1 MVLKLSLSLSLS
13 YYDTSYDYE
22 DFFDHYD
29 VGKESDSFPDF
40 EDMANQKSHISK
52 TVDDNYPWL
61 TADHARRGDI
71 MVELRSPHGTVS
83 TLLPYRN
90 FDYINAE
97 GYSYWPF
104 MSVHHWGENPVGSWT
119 ITVTYKNYHAKV
131 IVTVHGFDIYGTS
144 QEPEA
149 VSRIP
154 KTCDPACARG
164 CAAAG
169 PEYCDAC
176 KDFRNQFNLECVSEC
191 AFKKAEYN
199 NYCLNVSHTSLP
211 STLTRTSSHG
221 EPVPTTHSNQD
232 DQSKQNRLNVLIP
245 SVVGG
250 VTVVIIITMLI
261 ILVVIFIAR
270 RAKQKTGGI
279 SYHRMVQ
286 VEDFEE

>member
-1 MVLKLSLSLSLS
+1 MSLSLS
-13 YYDTSYDYE
+13 YYDTSYDY
-22 DFFDHYD
+22 DDIYYHYD
-29 VGKESDSFPDF
+29 VKKESDSFPDF
-40 EDMANQKSHISK
+40 EDMEYQNSK

-83 TLLPYRN
+83 TILPYRK

-97 GYSYWPF
+97 GYDNWPF

-119 ITVTYKNYHAKV
+119 ITVTYKNSHAEV
-131 IVTVHGFDIYGTS
+131 IVTVNGFDIYGTS

-169 PEYCDAC
+169 PKYCDAC
-176 KDFRNQFNLECVSEC
+176 KDFRDQFNLECVSQCTVNET
-191 AFKKAEYN
+191 EYSY
-199 NYCLNVSHTSLP
+199 YCLYDSDTSMLP
-211 STLTRTSSHG
+211 VPTHSSHE
-221 EPVPTTHSNQD
+221 EPVPTISNQNEH
-232 DQSKQNRLNVLIP
+232 SKQKHKLLVIIP

-250 VTVVIIITMLI
+250 VITIL
-261 ILVVIFIAR
+261 ILVVACAVVAVFIAR
-270 RAKQKTGGI
+270 RAKQQGRGI
-279 SYHRMVQ
+279 SYRHIVQ
-286 VEDFEE
+286 VEDV